1 MCGIAGIFQKNV
13 NNYSHVANAINVIN
27 HRGPDSKGIW
37 RDEFVS
43 LGSVRLKV
51 VDLNENSNQPLI
63 SKNKRYVLVY
73 NGEVYNYLKLKKKF
87 NIKTKTNSDTE
98 LILELFSKL
107 GPKTFS
113 LLEGMFAISIYDTN
127 TKKLYLARDIFGIK
141 PIYYFFEKKR
151 FLFCSE
157 IKGILEIEKNVA
169 INNESIVNLIK
180 WGGLDNTTNTWF
192 KSIQSLEPASFLEI
206 DNNFKIKKTKYYLL
220 EENLTRNASEKNDI
234 PHIFNQL
241 LKKSVKDQSQ
251 TIRSIGTNLS
261 GGVDSSIVTAFLK
274 EINTD
279 IHTYTFGYNEKKFD
293 ERPFAK
299 TVSKKLK
306 IENFTS
312 VTDANDINN
321 NFLNTLIMEDEPF
334 TSFRQVSHH
343 KLYEDFKVNG
353 STVIM
358 ESSGGDEIGAGYTG
372 FLWPLFLDQIK
383 IIGYD
388 KALDNLIKN
397 LKIHKF
403 DKSKINNFMKAGSY
417 NQKFYGSS
425 TSDGQKIIN
434 TECILENFN
443 KKFDNGPPTYK
454 KIFESN
460 LLNSQYIELFHTKL
474 PRGLRYVDRASSSSG
489 RESRVPLLS
498 KEIVEFCFSIP
509 NELKIRNGELR
520 WFMKKSLN
528 YLNKKNIKLSNKR
541 SIADPQRIWMK
552 KNLRHLFLSVFK
564 SKKFKNRGIFNQ
576 KEVLKSY
583 YSFLKDKNAHSLGL
597 FQIFIAE
604 IWIRLFFDNNHKY
617 FKNEK
622 LSNFIN
628 YTN

>member
-1 MCGIAGIFQKNV
+1 MCGIVGIFQKNV
-13 NNYSHVANAINVIN
+13 NNYLNVSNAINVIN

-37 RDEFVS
+37 RDEFIS
-43 LGSVRLKV
+43 LGSIRLKV
-51 VDLNENSNQPLI
+51 VDLDENSDQPLI
-63 SKNKRYVLVY
+63 SKNKKYVLTY

-113 LLEGMFAISIYDTN
+113 LLEGMFAISIYDTIA
-127 TKKLYLARDIFGIK
+127 KKLYLARDIFGVK
-141 PIYYFFEKKR
+141 PIYYFSKKKK

-157 IKGILEIEKNVA
+157 IKGILEIEKNIA
-169 INNESIVNLIK
+169 INNQSIVNLIK
-180 WGGLDNTTNTWF
+180 WGGLDNTADTWF
-192 KSIQSLEPASFLEI
+192 EKIQSLEPGSFIEI
-206 DNNFKIKKTKYYLL
+206 DNNFKIKKTKYYFL
-220 EENLTRNASEKNDI
+220 ENNIKKDIFRKKDI
-234 PHIFNQL
+234 PHMFNKL

-279 IHTYTFGYNEKKFD
+279 IQTYTFGYNERKFD
-293 ERPFAK
+293 ERPFAE

-306 IENFTS
+306 VENFTS
-312 VTDANDINN
+312 VTNSNDINN
-321 NFLNTLIMEDEPF
+321 NFLNTLIMQDEPF

-343 KLYEDFKVNG
+343 KLYEDFKING
-353 STVIM
+353 STVIL
-358 ESSGGDEIGAGYTG
+358 ESSGGDEIGGGYTG

-403 DKSKINNFMKAGSY
+403 NKSKIDSFMKAGSY
-417 NQKFYGSS
+417 NQQFYGSS

-434 TECILENFN
+434 SECILENFN
-443 KKFDNGPPTYK
+443 KKYDNGPPTYK
-454 KIFESN
+454 KIFDSH

-498 KEIVEFCFSIP
+498 REIVEFCFSIP
-509 NELKIRNGELR
+509 NELKIRDGELR

-528 YLNKKNIKLSNKR
+528 YLNKKNIKLTNKR

-552 KNLRHLFLSVFK
+552 KNLKHLFLSVFK

-583 YSFLKDKNAHSLGL
+583 YNFLKDNNAHSLGL
-597 FQIFIAE
+597 FQIFITE
-604 IWIRLFFDNNHKY
+604 IWIRLFFDNNHRN

-622 LSNFIN
+622 LNNFIN

>member
-1 MCGIAGIFQKNV
+1 MCGIVGIFQKNV
-13 NNYSHVANAINVIN
+13 NNYLNISNAINVIN

-37 RDEFVS
+37 RDEFIS

-51 VDLNENSNQPLI
+51 VDLNENSDQPLV
-63 SKNKRYVLVY
+63 SKNKKYVLTY

-113 LLEGMFAISIYDTN
+113 LLEGMFAISIYDTIA
-127 TKKLYLARDIFGIK
+127 KKLYLARDIFGVK
-141 PIYYFFEKKR
+141 PIYYFSKKKK

-157 IKGILEIEKNVA
+157 IKGILEIEKNIA
-169 INNESIVNLIK
+169 INNQSIVNLIK
-180 WGGLDNTTNTWF
+180 WGGLDNTADTWF
-192 KSIQSLEPASFLEI
+192 EKIQSLEPGSFIEI
-206 DNNFKIKKTKYYLL
+206 DNNFKIKKTKYYFL
-220 EENLTRNASEKNDI
+220 ENNIKKDIFRKKDI
-234 PHIFNQL
+234 PHMFNKL

-279 IHTYTFGYNEKKFD
+279 IQTYTFGYNERKFD
-293 ERPFAK
+293 ERPFAE

-306 IENFTS
+306 VENFTS
-312 VTDANDINN
+312 VTNSNDINN
-321 NFLNTLIMEDEPF
+321 NFLNTLIMQDEPF

-343 KLYEDFKVNG
+343 KLYEDFKING
-353 STVIM
+353 STVVL
-358 ESSGGDEIGAGYTG
+358 ESSGGDEIGCGYTG

-383 IIGYD
+383 IMGYD
-388 KALDNLIKN
+388 KALDSLIKN

-403 DKSKINNFMKAGSY
+403 NKSKIDSFMKAGSY
-417 NQKFYGSS
+417 NQQFYGSS

-434 TECILENFN
+434 TDCILENFN
-443 KKFDNGPPTYK
+443 KKYDNGPPAYK
-454 KIFESN
+454 KIFDSH
-460 LLNSQYIELFHTKL
+460 LLNSQYIELFRTKL

-498 KEIVEFCFSIP
+498 REIVEFCFSIP
-509 NELKIRNGELR
+509 NESKIRDGELR

-528 YLNKKNIKLSNKR
+528 YLNKKNIKLTNKR

-552 KNLRHLFLSVFK
+552 KNLKHLFLSVFK

-583 YSFLKDKNAHSLGL
+583 YNFLKDNNAHSLGL
-597 FQIFIAE
+597 FQIFITE
-604 IWIRLFFDNNHKY
+604 IWIRLFFDNNHRN

-622 LSNFIN
+622 LNNFIN

>member
-73 NGEVYNYLKLKKKF
+73 NGEVYNYFKLKKKF